1 MPELRSIEPLP
12 PAEVAVR
19 LCYLYEHRMRNPV
32 VDELEVTAENEA
44 STDCTIWLLQS
55 AWRCIKDGL
64 LVLGPVPACAGFHA

>member
-12 PAEVAVR
+12 PAEVAIR

-44 STDCTIWLLQS
+44 STYCNVWLPHS
-55 AWRCIKDGL
+55 ARC
-64 LVLGPVPACAGFHA
+64 

>member
-12 PAEVAVR
+12 PAELAIR

-44 STDCTIWLLQS
+44 STERNIWHAQ
-55 AWRCIKDGL
+55 
-64 LVLGPVPACAGFHA
+64 CAHCESRMSCMR

>member
-12 PAEVAVR
+12 PAEVAIR

-44 STDCTIWLLQS
+44 STERNIWRAQ
-55 AWRCIKDGL
+55 
-64 LVLGPVPACAGFHA
+64 CAHC